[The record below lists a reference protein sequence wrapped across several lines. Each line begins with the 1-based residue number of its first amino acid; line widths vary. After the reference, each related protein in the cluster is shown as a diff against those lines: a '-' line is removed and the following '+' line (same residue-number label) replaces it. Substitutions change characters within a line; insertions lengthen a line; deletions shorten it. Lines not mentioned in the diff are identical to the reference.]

1 MRHWNKFVHETEK
14 YETRSDSKL
23 LLGSMN
29 SYVFIAYLVFWKLVL
44 VEINHG
50 QKFLQI
56 SGLGLDACVVKLES
70 LGTFFQE
77 ERQNLVEE
85 AKNKAMDF
93 CERLGI
99 STERRVRRR
108 RRMPRE
114 NAADAGLSW
123 QDEIK
128 KEQLEILDR
137 LHEEISRRTQQIRD
151 INAKFGFLTT
161 IDFLL

>member
-1 MRHWNKFVHETEK
+1 
-14 YETRSDSKL
+14 
-23 LLGSMN
+23 MN

-56 SGLGLDACVVKLES
+56 SGLGLDSCFVKLEN

-99 STERRVRRR
+99 STERRVSPLRGGYGGGG
-108 RRMPRE
+108 E
-114 NAADAGLSW
+114 C
-123 QDEIK
+123 
-128 KEQLEILDR
+128 
-137 LHEEISRRTQQIRD
+137 HEKT
-151 INAKFGFLTT
+151 
-161 IDFLL
+161 LLMQGYRGKMK

>member
-1 MRHWNKFVHETEK
+1 
-14 YETRSDSKL
+14 
-23 LLGSMN
+23 MN

-56 SGLGLDACVVKLES
+56 SGLGLDSCFVKLEN

-93 CERLGI
+93 CERLDI
-99 STERRVRRR
+99 STKRRVRRR
-108 RRMPRE
+108 RMPGE

>member
-1 MRHWNKFVHETEK
+1 MHETEK

-93 CERLGI
+93 CERLDI
-99 STERRVRRR
+99 STKRRVRRR
-108 RRMPRE
+108 RMPGE
-114 NAADAGLSW
+114 NAADAGLS
-123 QDEIK
+123 
-128 KEQLEILDR
+128 
-137 LHEEISRRTQQIRD
+137 
-151 INAKFGFLTT
+151 
-161 IDFLL
+161 